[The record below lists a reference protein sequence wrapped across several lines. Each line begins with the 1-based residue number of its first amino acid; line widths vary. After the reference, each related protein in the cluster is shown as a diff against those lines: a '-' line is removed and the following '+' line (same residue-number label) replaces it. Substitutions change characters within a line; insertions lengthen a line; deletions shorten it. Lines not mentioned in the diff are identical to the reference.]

1 MGEWKKE
8 KGNKGMGVTGKWGN
22 WDMARRP
29 RKQRERERR
38 KGATSA
44 SDRRGIKAAI
54 KLTSMVF
61 VVLLMWWPLPL
72 CRGQNQSLS

>member
-1 MGEWKKE
+1 MGEWVNGERRKE
-8 KGNKGMGVTGKWGN
+8 K
-22 WDMARRP
+22 A
-29 RKQRERERR
+29 ER

-61 VVLLMWWPLPL
+61 AFHVVLLMWPLLL